1 MPRLRNR
8 PGNGVSLGRYRT
20 AADADPEHLEPS
32 QPRRSKPRR
41 TPWAGTGR
49 CRPTDTSA
57 SPTAPGLGVAK
68 LQKKAPY
75 ALKSLDT
82 ELKSAPADAAPSVLL
97 RYAPRHDEAR
107 AIGANRATTFS

>member
-1 MPRLRNR
+1 MAPQRFEKIESVLGNGMVAEALNPQDLVHGRATDRARLR
-8 PGNGVSLGRYRT
+8 L
-20 AADADPEHLEPS
+20 
-32 QPRRSKPRR
+32 
-41 TPWAGTGR
+41 
-49 CRPTDTSA
+49 TSRQNDK
-57 SPTAPGLGVAK
+57 VAK

-97 RYAPRHDEAR
+97 RYAPRNDEAR